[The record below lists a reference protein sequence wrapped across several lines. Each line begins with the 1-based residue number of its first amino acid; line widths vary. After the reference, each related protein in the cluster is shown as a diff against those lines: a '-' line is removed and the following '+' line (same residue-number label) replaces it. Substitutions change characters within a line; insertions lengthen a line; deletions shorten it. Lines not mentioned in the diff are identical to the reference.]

1 MDNERRKTLRE
12 VSRVLSS
19 AASTVERVCDRE
31 SDCLDNY
38 PENLQGTDRYEKME
52 RAVDSLTEASE
63 KLDEAITCILAAME

>member
-19 AASTVERVCDRE
+19 AASTVERICERE

-52 RAVDSLTEASE
+52 QAVDNLTEASE
-63 KLDEAITCILAAME
+63 KLDEAMACILAAME